1 MNKII
6 LLFWVL
12 SSDGSVTE
20 PQEIDGWFDM
30 AECEAAAV
38 SLTESNPKAKATYK
52 YAVVAQCL
60 TVPK

>member
-20 PQEIDGWFDM
+20 PQEFDGWFSM
-30 AECEAAAV
+30 AECEVAAE
-38 SLTESNPKAKATYK
+38 SLTESNAKAKATYK
-52 YAVVAQCL
+52 YAVIAQCI